1 MRILVISNRYPGLPF
16 DGETLRIFHYAR
28 HLGRRHELDLVCL
41 GDDTAPN
48 PEIEALFKHIR
59 RFPRPTV
66 KSPNNF
72 LSRLASGVDPRTLF
86 PRSPEMKAYL
96 EEIASGD
103 HYDLIWDAGCYMLSE
118 LVAIRRSLPLLADQ
132 IDDSFLTLLRSLRVA
147 NSLYQKLW
155 YAKQI
160 GLQWLF
166 QFWYLRN
173 AEAILFVSEKDA
185 ASFRRFLPFTKAHV
199 IENGVDENFFSP
211 ETLPNPGVID
221 AMVDIVFEGSMFFAP
236 NADAARYFVE
246 AIFPLIRQAKPD
258 VRFTIVGREPTAEVR
273 ALAGDGVIVTGSV
286 EDVRPYLER
295 ASVFV
300 CPMRSGAGIKNKIL
314 QAWAMGKAIVST
326 TAGVGSLKTA
336 EGQNILIRDTPEEF
350 AAAVVDL
357 LRDPARA
364 ARLGEAGRRTIE
376 AHYTWA
382 AKTGELET
390 LMQQIVDQRRG
401 LDRRT
406 VA

>member
-1 MRILVISNRYPGLPF
+1 MRILVTCNRYPGLPL
-16 DGETLRIFHYAR
+16 DGETLRIYHYAR
-28 HLGRRHELDLVCL
+28 HLGRHHELDLVCL
-41 GDDTAPN
+41 GDDTAQD

-59 RFPRPTV
+59 RFPPPAVNTP
-66 KSPNNF
+66 SNF
-72 LSRLASGVDPRTLF
+72 LSRLAAGLDPRTLF
-86 PRSPEMKAYL
+86 PQSPEMRAYL
-96 EEIASGD
+96 KEMASAD
-103 HYDLIWDAGCYMLSE
+103 RYDLIWDAGCYMLSD
-118 LVAIRRSLPLLADQ
+118 LVEIRRTMPLIADQ

-147 NSLYQKLW
+147 DSLYKRLW
-155 YAKQI
+155 YVKQI

-166 QFWYLRN
+166 QFWHLRN

-185 ASFRRFLPFTKAHV
+185 ASFRRFLPFIKTYV
-199 IENGVDENFFSP
+199 IDNGVDERFFCP
-211 ETLPNPGVID
+211 QTLPNPDVAD
-221 AMVDIVFEGSMFFAP
+221 AAVEIVFEGSMFFAP
-236 NADAARYFVE
+236 NVDAARYFVE
-246 AIFPLIRQAKPD
+246 TIFPLIRQATPD
-258 VRFTIVGREPTAEVR
+258 VRFTIVGRDPTAEVR
-273 ALAGDGVIVTGSV
+273 ALAGNDVFVTGSV
-286 EDVRPYLER
+286 ADVRPYLER

-350 AAAVVDL
+350 AAAVVGL
-357 LRDPARA
+357 LRDPAQA

-376 AHYTWA
+376 SHYTWA
-382 AKTGELET
+382 AKTSELEA

-406 VA
+406 A